1 MKYRRRIGELKAI
14 SADLYIDRY
23 IDRLSTDCRPTVD
36 RQSIDYR
43 PIYRSTIG
51 RQPTDLSTD
60 ISVDVSVESAA
71 VNMILIFFVL
81 SCTWDKEKF

>member
-71 VNMILIFFVL
+71 VNMILVFS
-81 SCTWDKEKF
+81 SCHERWTKKKF